1 MDKEQIMEQLTEE
14 QKERI
19 EKLDTLLSDPEN
31 RKKIEAM
38 TSPDEAFAF
47 YEENGFVLTEE
58 QKKMIIEKAEELAE
72 RSKDG
77 ELTEEELEAVAGG
90 WSWLGFSVAGGTGAV
105 LGAVLGGLVSA
116 FVFSNPV
123 GWVIGL
129 GAVVVAGSMGAVGG
143 IYGVKEY

>member
-14 QKERI
+14 QRERI
-19 EKLDTLLSDPEN
+19 EKLDTILSDPEN
-31 RKKIEAM
+31 QKKISAM

-77 ELTEEELEAVAGG
+77 ELTEDELEAVAGG
-90 WSWLGFSVAGGTGAV
+90 WSWTGFAECGIFGGIM
-105 LGAVLGGLVSA
+105 GGLA
-116 FVFSNPV
+116 GFFAAGLIASNPV
-123 GWVIGL
+123 GWAIGIGALVL
-129 GAVVVAGSMGAVGG
+129 GGGAAVTGG
-143 IYGVKEY
+143 LIGK